1 MSEQQNQGS
10 SAFDPSLM
18 NQQSGGGGQGGQQQ
32 GQGGGGGGAGP
43 GPAAMHPLAVLIDE
57 LKSDDVSARLT
68 SIHRL
73 TTIALALG
81 PQRTRDELIPFIN
94 EGLDDEEC
102 ARLLCLRD
110 CWMKC

>member
-1 MSEQQNQGS
+1 
-10 SAFDPSLM
+10 
-18 NQQSGGGGQGGQQQ
+18 
-32 GQGGGGGGAGP
+32 
-43 GPAAMHPLAVLIDE
+43 MHPLAVLIDE

-73 TTIALALG
+73 ATIALALG

-102 ARLLCLRD
+102 ASFWRRRIKLT
-110 CWMKC
+110 